1 VTGQTGNT
9 DDAKMLTMHDSTC
22 QRGMTYKTYQ
32 EEGEDEAYT
41 EKAAVPRTVTNDD
54 PQNNGVPS
62 QTGAKD
68 VAKRPTVPA
77 AAAEK
82 GESNEQEIPCQEDVK
97 DRTYTYSIDV
107 PGAVANNNSPED
119 GQTNCMAGKTENKRL
134 AMTAITSEERGAGGH
149 N

>member
-1 VTGQTGNT
+1 M
-9 DDAKMLTMHDSTC
+9 K
-22 QRGMTYKTYQ
+22 YKTYQ
-32 EEGEDEAYT
+32 EEVEDEAYM
-41 EKAAVPRTVTNDD
+41 EKVAVPGTVTNDD

-68 VAKRPTVPA
+68 VAKRPAMPTA
-77 AAAEK
+77 ALEK
-82 GESNEQEIPCQEDVK
+82 GEPNVQEIPCQEDVK

-107 PGAVANNNSPED
+107 PGAVADNKSNNNSPED
-119 GQTNCMAGKTENKRL
+119 GQTNRMAGKTETKRL